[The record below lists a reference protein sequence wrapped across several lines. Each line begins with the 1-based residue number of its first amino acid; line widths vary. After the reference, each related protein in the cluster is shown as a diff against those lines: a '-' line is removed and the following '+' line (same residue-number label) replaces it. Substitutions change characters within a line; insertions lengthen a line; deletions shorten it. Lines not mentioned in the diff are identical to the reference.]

1 LPPDLTQE
9 ERDLVMVALANRAN
23 QLRSDSGEAL
33 KECARRAKGS
43 YLFDDAG
50 RACINGDTP
59 RQDPVRY
66 RPLSPRKKATKLA
79 HAESA
84 RERLSR
90 NPEDLDA
97 LRTVGRAF
105 LDAGDAHAARLVLD
119 RTVEAGG
126 GADDLNLLGVAS
138 YKSGDVLGA
147 LDAFGRAKDAG
158 SSAAVRNLAA
168 VCKELGLSGFVQEIL
183 EGAPA
188 KVDGVLLEKAKG
200 IAVTPKRGEK

>member
-1 LPPDLTQE
+1 
-9 ERDLVMVALANRAN
+9 VH
-23 QLRSDSGEAL
+23 
-33 KECARRAKGS
+33 
-43 YLFDDAG
+43 
-50 RACINGDTP
+50 
-59 RQDPVRY
+59 Y
-66 RPLSPRKKATKLA
+66 RPLSPRKKAGKLA

-90 NPEDLDA
+90 NPDDLDA
-97 LRTVGRAF
+97 LRVVGKAF

-138 YKSGDVLGA
+138 YQSGDVLGA

-168 VCKELGLSGFVQEIL
+168 VCAELGLSDFAREIL

-188 KVDGVLLEKAKG
+188 KVDGVLLDKAKS
-200 IAVTPKRGEK
+200 IAVLPKRGEK